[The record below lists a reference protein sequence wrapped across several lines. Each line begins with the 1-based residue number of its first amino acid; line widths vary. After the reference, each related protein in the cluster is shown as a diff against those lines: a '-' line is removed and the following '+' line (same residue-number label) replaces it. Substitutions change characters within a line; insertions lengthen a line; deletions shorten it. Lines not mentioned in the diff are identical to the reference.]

1 MNAQLKSKID
11 IPEKTNMVTVHKQ
24 LKKET
29 SNMKPII
36 IGSIWLSLLTACM
49 FMLFSYSLELFI
61 QTIPAFLIISCI
73 SVFRTIEYS
82 KK

>member
-1 MNAQLKSKID
+1 MNAQLKRNTNIS
-11 IPEKTNMVTVHKQ
+11 ETTNMVTVHRQ

-29 SNMKPII
+29 SNVKPAI
-36 IGSIWLSLLTACM
+36 IGFIWISLLTTCM
-49 FMLFSYSLELFI
+49 LMLFSYSLDLFI

-82 KK
+82 K

>member
-1 MNAQLKSKID
+1 MNAQLKRNTNIS
-11 IPEKTNMVTVHKQ
+11 ETTNMVTVHRQ

-29 SNMKPII
+29 SNVKPAL
-36 IGSIWLSLLTACM
+36 IGFIWISLLTACM
-49 FMLFSYSLELFI
+49 LMLFSYSLDLFI

-82 KK
+82 K